1 MKKIL
6 IVALATLS
14 VNITH
19 ADDYGVVDLQKV
31 VQSSTYLKQQNVTLQ
46 NTIKPQTMQIE
57 QLQKDL
63 NVIQQK
69 GQAAKTAAEREKLAK
84 DFDAKAEQLAT
95 LQQQV
100 QNTVQSSMQNVNK
113 TFDARLKATAEQLRL
128 ENKLDL
134 ILNKNAVLAYEVKA
148 DLTDK
153 MIQKVNAIK

>member
-113 TFDARLKATAEQLRL
+113 TFDARLKSTAERLRI

-134 ILNKNAVLAYEVKA
+134 VLNKNAVLAYEVKA

>member
-1 MKKIL
+1 MKKLFIA
-6 IVALATLS
+6 ALATLS
-14 VNITH
+14 VNIAH
-19 ADDYGVVDLQKV
+19 ADDYAVVDLERV
-31 VQSSTYLKQQNVTLQ
+31 VQSSIYLKQQNTSLQ

-63 NVIQQK
+63 NTIQEK

-84 DFDAKAEQLAT
+84 DFETKAEQLAK

-100 QNTVQSSMQNVNK
+100 QNIVQNSMQNVNK

-128 ENKLDL
+128 ENKLDVV
-134 ILNKNAVLAYEVKA
+134 LNKNAVLAYEVKA